1 VFGRDETGL
10 WQGALSHCQ
19 QQRAVLEKILE
30 EVHTE
35 ESLADMLVNF
45 LSSFSFLFFFSPFF
59 FSNLAYSLRRFQVPQ
74 VESSSL
80 KERAKVIKADYILND
95 QHEGKIRDLTEESL
109 HRSLEIKDREEKI
122 QELRHKI
129 QLLEDRV
136 EKAKKQIELDLVRTF
151 PELKEGKISLF
162 LVLLSETRSKRMLQP

>member
-1 VFGRDETGL
+1 MFGRDESGL
-10 WQGALSHCQ
+10 WQGPLSHCQ

-30 EVHTE
+30 EVHAE
-35 ESLADMLVNF
+35 DSLTDILVNILVTLLCF
-45 LSSFSFLFFFSPFF
+45 VLILHFLFFFFF
-59 FSNLAYSLRRFQVPQ
+59 TQVPQ
-74 VESSSL
+74 IESSPL

-95 QHEGKIRDLTEESL
+95 QYEGKIRDLTEESL

-136 EKAKKQIELDLVRTF
+136 EKAKKQVEQDMVRTF
-151 PELKEGKISLF
+151 LEKKERKEKKRKKLICIVCVGKLG
-162 LVLLSETRSKRMLQP
+162 